1 MNSTQWH
8 TMMQGTRA
16 RARNTDPIPS
26 DEAAELVDVSALE
39 EVCLRHIRAVEP
51 LGLTSKQLAHS
62 TGLSLV
68 TVSPRLKPLED
79 KGKLYRAGKR
89 HFQSRVGCTV
99 WRAVPV
105 QEKLL

>member
-1 MNSTQWH
+1 MNSLEWH
-8 TMMQGTRA
+8 TMMQGTQA
-16 RARNTDPIPS
+16 RARNSDPIPS

-39 EVCLRHIRAVEP
+39 EICLRHIRYAP
-51 LGLTSKQLAHS
+51 DGLTSKQLAAS
-62 TGLSLV
+62 TGLPLV

-89 HFQSRVGCTV
+89 HFQSRVACTV

-105 QEKLL
+105 QGRLL